1 MQSTNGRSREKFLL
15 RKKEFD
21 KEIMT
26 VYLSLESHGIFTGC
40 IAVEEPVLFFI
51 LENCLSV
58 REKVEKN
65 SETT

>member
-40 IAVEEPVLFFI
+40 IAVEEPVLF
-51 LENCLSV
+51 LS
-58 REKVEKN
+58 
-65 SETT
+65 